1 MHSSGTPIAVFTS
14 DKDGNRLIGAREH
27 ATIYRQIPLARGEE
41 GLNAMQ
47 CEKEERWRILC
58 EQAVHEQDPR
68 QLLELV
74 AEINKLLEEK
84 EERLNKMR
92 RSGSIT

>member
-1 MHSSGTPIAVFTS
+1 MHRSGMPVASTNVRGDENA
-14 DKDGNRLIGAREH
+14 LIYARER
-27 ATIYRQIPLARGEE
+27 ATIVSPKIPLARGRE

-47 CEKEERWRILC
+47 GETEERWRILC

-74 AEINKLLEEK
+74 AEINKLLLEK
-84 EERLNKMR
+84 EERLDKLR
-92 RSGSIT
+92 RGAR

>member
-1 MHSSGTPIAVFTS
+1 M
-14 DKDGNRLIGAREH
+14 
-27 ATIYRQIPLARGEE
+27 PLARGRE

-47 CEKEERWRILC
+47 GETEERWRILC

-74 AEINKLLEEK
+74 AEINKLLLEK
-84 EERLNKMR
+84 EERLDKLR
-92 RSGSIT
+92 RGAR

>member
-1 MHSSGTPIAVFTS
+1 MHRSGMPVASTNVRGDENA
-14 DKDGNRLIGAREH
+14 LIYARER
-27 ATIYRQIPLARGEE
+27 ATIVPKIRLARGRE

-47 CEKEERWRILC
+47 GDTEERWRILC

-74 AEINKLLEEK
+74 AEINKLLLEK
-84 EERLNKMR
+84 EERLDKLR
-92 RSGSIT
+92 RAAR